1 MWAGHLVHVAIP
13 ASRGGQSSLAIYP
26 FFNCNWSLYS
36 TPKDNKNHIFNA
48 SLYAGQAIL
57 TFHSE
62 LKQDTYS
69 RYLSDIAHHHLA
81 LGILL
86 LIAAHMYQSTIKGLG
101 HNINSISTAHTSII
115 QHQSY
120 HLQLSLALFMV
131 SVSTAVVAQHIYS
144 LTPYLYLSF
153 DYVSTLAHYTHHSWI
168 ASFLSLG
175 SLASFSIFLVRDYT
189 PNKDVIFLLISQK
202 ASIISHL
209 SLYVFGLGFTHYLS
223 IFITIQLLHLQTQKC
238 KF

>member
-1 MWAGHLVHVAIP
+1 MWCGHLVHVAIP

-81 LGILL
+81 MRFTS
-86 LIAAHMYQSTIKGLG
+86 HSST
-101 HNINSISTAHTSII
+101 HVPIN
-115 QHQSY
+115 
-120 HLQLSLALFMV
+120 
-131 SVSTAVVAQHIYS
+131 
-144 LTPYLYLSF
+144 
-153 DYVSTLAHYTHHSWI
+153 
-168 ASFLSLG
+168 
-175 SLASFSIFLVRDYT
+175 
-189 PNKDVIFLLISQK
+189 N
-202 ASIISHL
+202 
-209 SLYVFGLGFTHYLS
+209 
-223 IFITIQLLHLQTQKC
+223 
-238 KF
+238 